1 MTTLASAAAVA
12 LTLAAVPVATY
23 VVPACTPFGA
33 STSLAGASDGG
44 RSTCWPRRANA
55 VAGQRP
61 TPTGSRLHTGMHMS
75 GRLGS
80 SGYPDLAFDYESAAE
95 RGSDDV
101 APEQRV
107 AEMLQIL
114 RDEAL
119 PYLEEPMLRA
129 QMQKHVLSRYS
140 LAEVVASI
148 LAAKL
153 ASSDLS
159 EAQLFETL
167 LGVMRK
173 RPQLVSRVAGVVQV
187 AMLLTSF
194 WAIVA
199 ELREGPGVVSRGGPC
214 DGGLLAAAFLLQGH
228 ASGAAAENLPPA
240 LALGRSLE

>member
-33 STSLAGASDGG
+33 SASLAGASDGG
-44 RSTCWPRRANA
+44 RSACWPRRANA

-95 RGSDDV
+95 SGSV
-101 APEQRV
+101 IAPEQRV
-107 AEMLQIL
+107 AEMLQNL
-114 RDEAL
+114 REEAL

-194 WAIVA
+194 WTTVA
-199 ELREGPGVVSRGGPC
+199 ELRERPGVVSRGGPC

-240 LALGRSLE
+240 LALRRSLE